1 MPFTRANFE
10 LISEGFTNAPRVF
23 AYAAP
28 NGDDQNVI
36 NTSGYFNAVFDVVA
50 VGDQILA
57 NVAGQRVVFVVATR
71 ANGVVDVTNGVADAT
86 TNSD

>member
-1 MPFTRANFE
+1 MPFNRANFE
-10 LISEGFTNAPRVF
+10 LISEGFTSAPRVF

-28 NGDDQNVI
+28 GGDDQNVI
-36 NTSGYFNAVFDVVA
+36 NTSGYFNAVYDVLA

-71 ANGVVDVTNGVADAT
+71 ANNVVDVTNGVADAT